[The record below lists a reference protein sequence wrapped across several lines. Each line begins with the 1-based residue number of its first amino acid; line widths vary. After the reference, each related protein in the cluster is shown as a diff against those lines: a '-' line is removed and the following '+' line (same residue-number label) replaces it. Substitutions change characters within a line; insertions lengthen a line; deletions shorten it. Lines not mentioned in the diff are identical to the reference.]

1 MMKLTHRQKQILP
14 MVCRGKLTKEIAD
27 ELKIALG
34 TAQWHIERLR
44 DKLGV
49 VSRVQIL
56 PAAVKLG
63 LIKVEDL

>member
-1 MMKLTHRQKQILP
+1 MKLTHRQKQVLP
-14 MVCRGKLTKEIAD
+14 LVCQGKLTKEIAD
-27 ELKIALG
+27 ELKITIG
-34 TAQWHIERLR
+34 TAQWHVERLR

-56 PAAVKLG
+56 PAAVRLG